1 MESDMADHKSSSV
14 LYSLERVQDI
24 QRLELDSLEFLA
36 REVRDK
42 MIATVSK
49 TGGHLAPSLGV
60 VDLTV
65 ALLKMF
71 NPAYDRIV
79 WDVGHQIGR
88 AHV

>member
-49 TGGHLAPSLGV
+49 TNGHLAPSLGV
-60 VDLTV
+60 IDLTV

-79 WDVGHQIGR
+79 
-88 AHV
+88 